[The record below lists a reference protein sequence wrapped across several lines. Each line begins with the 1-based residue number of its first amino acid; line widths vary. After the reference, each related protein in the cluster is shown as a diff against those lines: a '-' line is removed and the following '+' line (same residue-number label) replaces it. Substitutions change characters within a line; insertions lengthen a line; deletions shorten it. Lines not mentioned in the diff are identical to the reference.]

1 MAASRARLSLVTL
14 GVDDVRR
21 ATAFYTSL
29 GFERSSVSVEGEV
42 SFFRVAG
49 SVLAVWA
56 RDAMATDVG
65 VAPEGSGF
73 RAVALSMNCDSEA
86 EVDAAFDRWAT
97 AGAAVVKPPE
107 PTSWGGYT
115 GYVADLD
122 GHLWELAYNPAFG
135 FTADG
140 QLDLPD

>member
-49 SVLAVWA
+49 SVLAVWG
-56 RDAMATDVG
+56 RDAMAADIG
-65 VAPEGSGF
+65 VAPDGAGF
-73 RAVALSMNCDSEA
+73 RAVVLSMNGDSEA
-86 EVDAAFDRWAT
+86 DVDAAFDRWAT
-97 AGAAVVKPPE
+97 AGATVVKPPE
-107 PTSWGGYT
+107 HTSWGGYT

-122 GHLWELAYNPAFG
+122 GHIWELAYNPGFG
-135 FTADG
+135 FTTDG